1 MYYTN
6 LNQKNTN
13 VSNKIIL
20 LIKEKCLNFVNDFLT
35 QTSIM
40 EKVETR
46 KRYDLDRITRMV
58 ISIICIVAAIMVIN
72 YLSGILLPFVIGGL
86 LAYMLNPFVEWIKK
100 TLHLKG
106 RAIASI
112 LAIIITLAV
121 ITLVLWWLIP
131 YISSEVSEMTKMLT
145 AYAKKSFT
153 IPHIPA
159 AVHDFF
165 RQNIDLTQWQKLL
178 TKEQWMELLN
188 NVASGTWSVL
198 GSTMSLVM
206 SVVTLLLVLMYMF
219 FILLDYDKITRGFKA
234 AIPPRYRRLSF
245 KIMNDVERTMSRY
258 FRGQAMVSLLVGIV
272 FAIEFSII
280 GLPMAIVFGMFIGV
294 LNMVPYLQLISFP
307 VAAFLCLVASVDSG
321 ASFWSL
327 FGWTFAAYCICQVIQ
342 DLIFIPSIMK
352 QQMGLNPAIIFLS
365 LSIWGYVLGFV
376 GLIIALPLTTL
387 IISYYSEYVLHEPN
401 PLYATKPKQNK
412 KKRKKEK
419 TATAS
424 ATAVEKPSV

>member
-1 MYYTN
+1 M
-6 LNQKNTN
+6 
-13 VSNKIIL
+13 
-20 LIKEKCLNFVNDFLT
+20 D
-35 QTSIM
+35 
-40 EKVETR
+40 KVETR
-46 KRYDLDRITRMV
+46 KRYDLDRITRLV

-86 LAYMLNPFVEWIKK
+86 LAYMLNPFVEWLQK

-112 LAIIITLAV
+112 LAIIIAIAV
-121 ITLVLWWLIP
+121 ITLLLWWLIP
-131 YISSEVSEMTKMLT
+131 YIANEVSDMTKMLT
-145 AYAKKSFT
+145 SYAKKSFT

-178 TKEQWMELLN
+178 TKEQWMNVLN
-188 NVASGTWSVL
+188 SVASGTWSVL
-198 GSTMSLVM
+198 GGTMSVIL

-234 AIPPRYRRLSF
+234 AIPPRYRRMSF
-245 KIMNDVERTMSRY
+245 KVMRDVEQTMSRY
-258 FRGQAMVSLLVGIV
+258 FRGQALVSLFVGII

-280 GLPMAIVFGMFIGV
+280 GLPMAIVFGLFIGV

-307 VAAFLCLVASVDSG
+307 IAAFLCLVASVDSG
-321 ASFWSL
+321 GSFWSL

-342 DLIFIPSIMK
+342 DLILIPSIMK
-352 QQMGLNPAIIFLS
+352 QQMGLNPAIVFLS

-387 IISYYSEYVLHEPN
+387 IISYYSEYVLHQPN
-401 PLYATKPKQNK
+401 PLYDKKKKKNK
-412 KKRKKEK
+412 KKKNKIAKLPPSDIASEEK
-419 TATAS
+419 S
-424 ATAVEKPSV
+424 L

>member
-1 MYYTN
+1 MEN
-6 LNQKNTN
+6 L
-13 VSNKIIL
+13 
-20 LIKEKCLNFVNDFLT
+20 
-35 QTSIM
+35 
-40 EKVETR
+40 ETR
-46 KRYDLDRITRMV
+46 KRYDLDRITRLV
-58 ISIICIVAAIMVIN
+58 ISIITVVAIIMAIN

-100 TLHLKG
+100 TFHFKG
-106 RAIASI
+106 RAFASI

-121 ITLVLWWLIP
+121 VTLLLWWLIP

-145 AYAKKSFT
+145 SYAKKSFT

-165 RQNIDLTQWQKLL
+165 RENIDLTQWQKLL
-178 TKEQWMELLN
+178 TKEQWMELFN

-206 SVVTLLLVLMYMF
+206 GVVTLLLVLMYMF

-245 KIMNDVERTMSRY
+245 KVMNDVEMTMSRY

-280 GLPMAIVFGMFIGV
+280 GLPMAIVFGLFIGV

-307 VAAFLCLVASVDSG
+307 IAAFLCLVASVDSG
-321 ASFWSL
+321 GSFWSL

-342 DLIFIPSIMK
+342 DLVFIPAIMK

-365 LSIWGYVLGFV
+365 LSIWGFVLGFV

-401 PLYATKPKQNK
+401 PLYNQNK
-412 KKRKKEK
+412 KEKRKKRK
-419 TATAS
+419 TKTPPAKSAS
-424 ATAVEKPSV
+424 QEASL